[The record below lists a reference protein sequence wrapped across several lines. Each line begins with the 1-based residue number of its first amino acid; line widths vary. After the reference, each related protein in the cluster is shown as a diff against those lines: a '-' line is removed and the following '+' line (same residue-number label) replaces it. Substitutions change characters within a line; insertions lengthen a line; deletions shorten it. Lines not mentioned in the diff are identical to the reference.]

1 MSTAINLRYVSRG
14 WKHSQA
20 IKRSSR
26 FDDYQANRKPRLRL
40 PSQPDPSKGWLELAK
55 KAWGDCDIGLK
66 LLRIGRY
73 SDEAIQQQLCD
84 HWKAG
89 YVKALQ
95 DVKDEREK
103 TERNRYVE
111 SLGTMSKQEA
121 AMISH
126 AYDNHYLY
134 QNKT

>member
-1 MSTAINLRYVSRG
+1 
-14 WKHSQA
+14 
-20 IKRSSR
+20 
-26 FDDYQANRKPRLRL
+26 L
-40 PSQPDPSKGWLELAK
+40 PSQPDPAKGWLELAK
-55 KAWGDCDIGLK
+55 KAWGGCDIGLK

-121 AMISH
+121 ATISH
-126 AYDNHYLY
+126 AYN
-134 QNKT
+134 NG